1 MRPEQLGAEVR
12 RNQGFN
18 EDRAM
23 RTTRRSIAA
32 LGLLILVMNSVGSA
46 QIPPPQFEASRS
58 LDLDA
63 LREAIFQDERAKRA
77 ATGASTR
84 TAEVPSRPAADG
96 STRFDPLAEV
106 VPAAAIPAV
115 PSDPSGEAA
124 RKLFDLAIAASKTPS
139 PPLAFIDECLRGVLK
154 RDPNHA
160 EARRLLGFLPRE
172 KTGWVTPYAASQLAS
187 GKLKDPTFGWVP
199 ADWVPHLK
207 QGELPAPRGSN
218 RWLPTDQADA
228 LRREWK
234 NGWTITTEH
243 FEIHANVPLSGV
255 IAFGQQLE
263 TFHQLFFSV
272 MADLIGSEHLPLA
285 RRLEKPGLQPSVS
298 NRPRHQIYYFAT
310 REEYAQYLAP
320 SPLGGGARESL
331 GIYIPKK
338 ESKPF
343 GGKSYFFN
351 DVGGQLDVTATLY
364 HEVSHQLLFES
375 AGQDDY
381 ARNVGNY
388 WVFEGL
394 GTYFETLQIA
404 DDGSLRVGGLV
415 GPRIARA
422 KERLID
428 RGELIPIEQFVA
440 MGQRAFN
447 GEGGGDIYLHYVEA
461 MALAVFL
468 MQGDDGRYREPFLD
482 YARDAYKGQFRG
494 GLGRTL
500 EDRLDGKYR
509 NLQREFVKYLGRVAA
524 PLGPEVEAKAGPAA
538 QR

>member
-1 MRPEQLGAEVR
+1 
-12 RNQGFN
+12 
-18 EDRAM
+18 M
-23 RTTRRSIAA
+23 RTARRSPA
-32 LGLLILVMNSVGSA
+32 LGLLIVLTSSVGLA
-46 QIPPPQFEASRS
+46 QIPPPQTGASRAP
-58 LDLDA
+58 DLEA
-63 LREAIFQDERAKRA
+63 RREAILRDERAKRA

-84 TAEVPSRPAADG
+84 PVEVPSSPAADG

-106 VPAAAIPAV
+106 VLAAVIPTV
-115 PSDPSGEAA
+115 PSGPSGEAA
-124 RKLFDLAIAASKTPS
+124 RKLFDLAMAASKIPA

-160 EARRLLGFLPRE
+160 EARRLLGFLPLE
-172 KTGWVTPYAASQLAS
+172 KTGWTTPYAASELAS
-187 GKLKDPTFGWVP
+187 GKVKDPTFGWVP

-207 QGELPAPRGSN
+207 QGELPAPRPSN
-218 RWLPTDQADA
+218 RWLPAEQADA

-255 IAFGQQLE
+255 IAFGLQLE
-263 TFHQLFFSV
+263 TFHQLFFSI
-272 MADLIGSEHLPLA
+272 MADLIGPGHLPLA

-298 NRPRHQIYYFAT
+298 NRPRHQVYFFAT
-310 REEYAQYLAP
+310 REEYVQYLAP
-320 SPLGGGARESL
+320 SPLGGGVRESL

-394 GTYFETLQIA
+394 GTYFETLQTV
-404 DDGSLRVGGLV
+404 DDGSIRVGGLV

-468 MQGDDGRYREPFLD
+468 MRGDEGRYREPFLD

-500 EDRLDGKYR
+500 EDRLDRTYP
-509 NLQREFVKYLGRVAA
+509 NLQREFVDYLGRVAA
-524 PLGPEVEAKAGPAA
+524 PPRPEVEAKAGPAT